1 MVIYFTRYV
10 RKKSIKI
17 LRLYYDELIGK
28 TEEREGK
35 KVLMV
40 DDYML
45 NKVLDKIKKQQKL
58 KNLMILRFWLIRMI
72 NCQIILF

>member
-1 MVIYFTRYV
+1 MIYFTRYV

>member
-45 NKVLDKIKKQQKL
+45 NKALDKIKKQQKL